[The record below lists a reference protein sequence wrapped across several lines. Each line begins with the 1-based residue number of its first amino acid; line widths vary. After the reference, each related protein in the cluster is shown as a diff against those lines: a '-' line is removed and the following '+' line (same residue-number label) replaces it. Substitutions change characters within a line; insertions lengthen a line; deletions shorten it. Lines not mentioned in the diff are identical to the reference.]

1 MSSWAQQRESIRRAV
16 EAGASARTSGQ
27 GSELLRLPSGQQLLL
42 SRPNGQPTRAGQF
55 YYHLAGRRAPSRR
68 FNENQQLVREGPND
82 YIYLRGGAKKLV
94 RSLQPDGE
102 YRVTKLGRSFF
113 RDKWTDFLAH
123 RSGQA
128 YGGRPSCPWRWTAW
142 GARTP
147 RWARCRRTATSSP
160 PRCARW
166 ATPRTAPSSW
176 SSRRKPIPTTPRGTG
191 PSLSRPR
198 RSWTIASRRR
208 WCSTGAWASCG
219 TWGSEILE
227 SAFEQREDRLCVV
240 RQLSELLRLPY
251 EEVYSDF
258 DAICPKN
265 WERKGV
271 TGTEIREFCVW
282 RKAPLYIVNCR
293 GQMLDCYEPP
303 VREQRPV
310 ACCIYRDHAFFYRN
324 AGAVAFCDAEPRGQ
338 PSYRGERRESSVP
351 LFQDWK
357 QWRGEIE
364 PGHFWC
370 QDLHVARA
378 ELLGQGHQPHVTM
391 RGLVEWRYLRL
402 RAKGGDCV
410 VHEYPEDAEVLG
422 KWMAKLDFGY
432 RGQRL
437 AAAASEVFGSLLKA
451 RRDRGDLR
459 ELLLEQQGLCA
470 LCGTPIDAATAE
482 ADHIVP
488 VHQAFYG
495 QTQALQALCLECH
508 RSKTFLETSHATS
521 LESRFCR
528 HVHETYA
535 CSPRLPPLVCGLAKC
550 DPDRVCQGVDI
561 VRCRKN
567 ALANAPFPL
576 PVFCPLDN
584 IRPAEEGRLADLRA
598 QEGGPARGPGRA
610 ASLHRPGLVGKPA
623 TAFMLDTGL
632 ATWADFEWSLD
643 ATAHVSPDCL
653 ARALEIMERAWPE
666 GEEHMAK
673 LAVNALI
680 GLWARSKD
688 VFYSMRTSNHEVDGR
703 GCQYQ
708 QVFFDDRGQ
717 CHYDH
722 VYATELFSNR
732 SMRPAHD
739 FVMASEYVEMARIH
753 RALREVPPR
762 YLVALKTDCLV
773 YQSLPRKFVHV
784 VEALT
789 RRRHRDNTP
798 KYRFEEVKRL
808 EGEYQ
813 EPRLETE
820 PPTEQEPWEDP
831 VEHCLNGHSLLLSGM
846 PGTGKTH
853 LAKQIVSQ
861 LSQLGEGV
869 TLISKTHCSVQNLG
883 LGAQTADHWVRRTIR
898 AGRCSLDWLVVEEVT
913 QLDVGLWADIAEL
926 STNRRVRF
934 LLLGDFR
941 QLPAVQDAF
950 GGAPVLRTLKES
962 QLLHDLAGGC
972 VHELTE
978 NRRSDKRIFRFLQ
991 YLRVDE
997 AEQVPLRD
1005 AVQVGREQFPRRG
1018 LPDTCLVISHA
1029 HRMAINDRENRRL
1042 ALEGAVL
1049 LEHRAQGPAG
1059 TNQPQTMRLWPGL
1072 RLVGAGGK
1080 VPKGCFVT
1088 VREAGERIVLDDGQ
1102 SFTPAE
1108 LLRSTRLCH
1117 AITYASCQGL
1127 TLRGRVYLCDA
1138 DNPHFSVKHL
1148 YVGASRATSA
1158 ELLSVL

>member
-1 MSSWAQQRESIRRAV
+1 MTAYRR
-16 EAGASARTSGQ
+16 
-27 GSELLRLPSGQQLLL
+27 
-42 SRPNGQPTRAGQF
+42 
-55 YYHLAGRRAPSRR
+55 
-68 FNENQQLVREGPND
+68 
-82 YIYLRGGAKKLV
+82 
-94 RSLQPDGE
+94 
-102 YRVTKLGRSFF
+102 RSF
-113 RDKWTDFLAH
+113 
-123 RSGQA
+123 
-128 YGGRPSCPWRWTAW
+128 
-142 GARTP
+142 
-147 RWARCRRTATSSP
+147 
-160 PRCARW
+160 
-166 ATPRTAPSSW
+166 
-176 SSRRKPIPTTPRGTG
+176 
-191 PSLSRPR
+191 
-198 RSWTIASRRR
+198 
-208 WCSTGAWASCG
+208 
-219 TWGSEILE
+219 
-227 SAFEQREDRLCVV
+227 RE
-240 RQLSELLRLPY
+240 
-251 EEVYSDF
+251 
-258 DAICPKN
+258 
-265 WERKGV
+265 
-271 TGTEIREFCVW
+271 REN
-282 RKAPLYIVNCR
+282 LHIVNCR

-324 AGAVAFCDAEPRGQ
+324 AGAVAFCDAEPRDQ

-351 LFQDWK
+351 LFRDWK
-357 QWRGEIE
+357 QWCGEIE

-370 QDLHVARA
+370 QDLVARA
-378 ELLGQGHQPHVTM
+378 ELLGQDHQPHVAM

-437 AAAASEVFGSLLKA
+437 AAAASEVFASLLKA

-495 QTQALQALCLECH
+495 QRQALQALCLECH

-521 LESRFCR
+521 LESRLCR
-528 HVHETYA
+528 HVHEPTPA
-535 CSPRLPPLVCGLAKC
+535 LGCRRWSAKC

-584 IRPAEEGRLADLRA
+584 IRPAEEGRLADLTFVRKKEDRRA
-598 QEGGPARGPGRA
+598 GLVGRLPYIGPGW
-610 ASLHRPGLVGKPA
+610 HGKPA

-773 YQSLPRKFVHV
+773 YQGLPRKFVHT
-784 VEALT
+784 ATGTT
-789 RRRHRDNTP
+789 RR
-798 KYRFEEVKRL
+798 
-808 EGEYQ
+808 
-813 EPRLETE
+813 
-820 PPTEQEPWEDP
+820 
-831 VEHCLNGHSLLLSGM
+831 S
-846 PGTGKTH
+846 
-853 LAKQIVSQ
+853 I
-861 LSQLGEGV
+861 
-869 TLISKTHCSVQNLG
+869 
-883 LGAQTADHWVRRTIR
+883 
-898 AGRCSLDWLVVEEVT
+898 
-913 QLDVGLWADIAEL
+913 
-926 STNRRVRF
+926 
-934 LLLGDFR
+934 
-941 QLPAVQDAF
+941 
-950 GGAPVLRTLKES
+950 
-962 QLLHDLAGGC
+962 
-972 VHELTE
+972 
-978 NRRSDKRIFRFLQ
+978 
-991 YLRVDE
+991 
-997 AEQVPLRD
+997 
-1005 AVQVGREQFPRRG
+1005 
-1018 LPDTCLVISHA
+1018 
-1029 HRMAINDRENRRL
+1029 
-1042 ALEGAVL
+1042 
-1049 LEHRAQGPAG
+1049 
-1059 TNQPQTMRLWPGL
+1059 
-1072 RLVGAGGK
+1072 
-1080 VPKGCFVT
+1080 
-1088 VREAGERIVLDDGQ
+1088 
-1102 SFTPAE
+1102 
-1108 LLRSTRLCH
+1108 
-1117 AITYASCQGL
+1117 
-1127 TLRGRVYLCDA
+1127 
-1138 DNPHFSVKHL
+1138 
-1148 YVGASRATSA
+1148 ASRR
-1158 ELLSVL
+1158 